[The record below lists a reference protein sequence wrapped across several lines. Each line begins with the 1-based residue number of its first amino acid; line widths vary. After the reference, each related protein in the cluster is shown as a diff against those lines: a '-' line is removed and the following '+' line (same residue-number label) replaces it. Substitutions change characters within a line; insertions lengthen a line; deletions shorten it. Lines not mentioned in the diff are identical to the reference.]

1 MQVIFEKR
9 LTISEKERHWVII
22 PAKIR
27 ECFPACGIVFQIR
40 IGNKTHS
47 TYVDSY
53 NRLRLGS
60 RVFSELEPEGP
71 NAIVVFEKVPEGYI
85 LRKKKDKH
93 QFDNAS
99 V

>member
-22 PAKIR
+22 PAKFR
-27 ECFPACGIVFQIR
+27 KDFPPSNVMFQIR
-40 IGNKTHS
+40 IDKVTYS
-47 TYVDSY
+47 TYVDAY

-60 RVFSELEPEGP
+60 RVFSKLGLEEP
-71 NAIVVFEKVPEGYI
+71 NAIVIFEKVSQDYI
-85 LRKKKDKH
+85 LKKKKDRE
-93 QFDNAS
+93 